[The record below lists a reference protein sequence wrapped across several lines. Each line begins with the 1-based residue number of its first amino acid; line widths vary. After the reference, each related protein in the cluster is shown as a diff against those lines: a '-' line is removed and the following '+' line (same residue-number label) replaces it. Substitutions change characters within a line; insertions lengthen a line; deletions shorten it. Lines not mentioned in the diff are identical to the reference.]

1 MDERIEGVLQF
12 WFEPPGEDEDRPS
25 GRELWLE
32 KSTRA
37 DRLVEK
43 KFARLVEHALAGK
56 LDDWAATPK
65 GRLAL
70 MLLLDQ
76 FPKHIWRDQRQ
87 AFQGEEKA
95 LALCFDG
102 LDEDMHRSL
111 DAYERAWFLMPCVH
125 AEDSDAQLAG
135 VEEFQ
140 ELVNEA
146 PPDKRPICEEM
157 LRIAEKHRDIVERFE
172 RFPSRNNILGRSSSS
187 EESAWLQHSGA
198 L

>member
-1 MDERIEGVLQF
+1 MDERIERVLQF
-12 WFEPPGEDEDRPS
+12 WFEPPQEEDDRPS

-32 KSTRA
+32 KSTRV

-43 KFARLVEHALAGK
+43 KFTNLVEDALSGK
-56 LDDWAATPK
+56 LETWGGSPK

-70 MLLLDQ
+70 ILLLDQ
-76 FPKHIWRDQRQ
+76 FPRHIWRDNRR
-87 AFQGEEKA
+87 AYDGEEKA

-102 LDEDMHRSL
+102 LDEDMHRKL
-111 DAYERAWFLMPCVH
+111 DAYQRAFFLMPCVN
-125 AEDSDAQLAG
+125 AEDPDAQLAG

-146 PPDKRPICEEM
+146 PPDKRPLCQEM
-157 LRIAEKHRDIVERFE
+157 LKIAEKHRDIVERFD
-172 RFPSRNNILGRSSSS
+172 RFPNRNNILGRSSSS